1 MLPADL
7 RAAEAQA
14 LAAVVA
20 ALVAEPKG
28 RWTVDWRFEGLRL
41 LPVVLRF
48 GEAVQASSAL
58 TGGQAFKIL
67 FPDAGACA
75 LAKRDA
81 PDLAPLLS
89 DFRGHMRIQSD
100 GPSRG
105 VLLAIGPS
113 QSDYDD
119 FESLC
124 GQHLGAVVVI
134 NGALEDAAVGIGS
147 VARQRR
153 RGFLSQ
159 WQAAYSLI
167 PLDGSALRRAYPG
180 NGELYR
186 QDTDGYRLVETFDQK
201 PDAEQQALALAGGD
215 GLGVGG
221 NLKMVDAFIEGLRS

>member
-1 MLPADL
+1 
-7 RAAEAQA
+7 
-14 LAAVVA
+14 
-20 ALVAEPKG
+20 
-28 RWTVDWRFEGLRL
+28 
-41 LPVVLRF
+41 
-48 GEAVQASSAL
+48 
-58 TGGQAFKIL
+58 
-67 FPDAGACA
+67 
-75 LAKRDA
+75 
-81 PDLAPLLS
+81 
-89 DFRGHMRIQSD
+89 MRVQSD

-119 FESLC
+119 FESVC

-167 PLDGSALRRAYPG
+167 PLDGSALRRSFPG
-180 NGELYR
+180 SWELYR
-186 QDTDGYRLVETFDQK
+186 QDPDGYRLVESFEQK
-201 PDAEQQALALAGGD
+201 PDAEQQALALAGED
-215 GLGVGG
+215 GLGVAG

>member
-7 RAAEAQA
+7 RAAESQA
-14 LAAVVA
+14 LESVVA
-20 ALVAEPKG
+20 ALTAEPKG
-28 RWTVDWRFEGLRL
+28 RWTVDLRFEGLRL

-48 GEAVQASSAL
+48 SDAL
-58 TGGQAFKIL
+58 QTSGALVAGQGFKVL

-81 PDLAPLLS
+81 PELAPLFS
-89 DFRGHMRIQSD
+89 DFRGHMRVQSD

-105 VLLAIGPS
+105 VLLAIGPA
-113 QSDYDD
+113 QSDYED
-119 FESLC
+119 FESVC

-167 PLDGSALRRAYPG
+167 PLDGSALRKAFPASW
-180 NGELYR
+180 ELYR
-186 QDTDGYRLVETFDQK
+186 QDQDGYRFVESFEQK
-201 PDAEQQALALAGGD
+201 PDAEQQALALAGGA
-215 GLGVGG
+215 GLGMGG

>member
-7 RAAEAQA
+7 RAAEAQT

-20 ALVAEPKG
+20 ALGAEPKG
-28 RWTVDWRFEGLRL
+28 RWTVDWRFQGLRL

-48 GEAVQASSAL
+48 SEALLGSAGPMGDQTL
-58 TGGQAFKIL
+58 KVL

-81 PDLAPLLS
+81 PELVPLCS
-89 DFRGHMRIQSD
+89 DFRGHMRVQSD

-167 PLDGSALRRAYPG
+167 PLDRSALRRGSPG
-180 NGELYR
+180 SWELYR
-186 QDTDGYRLVETFDQK
+186 QDTDGYRLVESFEQK

-215 GLGVGG
+215 GLGMGG

>member
-7 RAAEAQA
+7 RAAEFQA
-14 LAAVVA
+14 LAAVTA
-20 ALVAEPKG
+20 ALAAEPKG
-28 RWTVDWRFEGLRL
+28 LWTVDWRFEGLRL

-48 GEAVQASSAL
+48 SAAL
-58 TGGQAFKIL
+58 ETSIGQVDSQPFKVL

-81 PDLAPLLS
+81 PELAPLFS
-89 DFRGHMRIQSD
+89 DFRGHMRVQSD

-105 VLLAIGPS
+105 VLVAIGPS
-113 QSDYDD
+113 QADYDD
-119 FESLC
+119 FESVC

-167 PLDGSALRRAYPG
+167 PLDGSALRRAFPESW
-180 NGELYR
+180 ELYR
-186 QDTDGYRLVETFDQK
+186 QDEDGYRLVETFDQK
-201 PDAEQQALALAGGD
+201 PDAEQQALALADGD
-215 GLGVGG
+215 GLGMGS